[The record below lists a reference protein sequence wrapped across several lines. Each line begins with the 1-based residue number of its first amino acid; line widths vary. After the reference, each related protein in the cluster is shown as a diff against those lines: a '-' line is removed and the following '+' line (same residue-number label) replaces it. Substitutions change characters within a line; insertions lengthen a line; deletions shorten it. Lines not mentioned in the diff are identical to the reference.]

1 MAKRNL
7 NCDWQQYYKDHL
19 VTMDEAVDKVQD
31 GDVIFVGQA
40 TTIPL
45 EFFDALHE
53 KKDRYKDVTV
63 WSNVYNG
70 PVNMIFDHDIKGHFK
85 LKSTY
90 QLPMERMGI
99 DERTILPLGSGY
111 DQYEYSLWE
120 NGCNSSAMRYCPPD
134 ANGYMNCGCY
144 GVCTNLTI
152 ARDSRVVKKWA
163 FVDKTGVFP
172 APGPEDETKVH
183 VTDFDY
189 IVELD
194 TEMIDIP
201 SPAPTPVDEKI
212 GSYIIPYLREGDK
225 IQIGYG
231 GLGEIIIK
239 ALNEFKG
246 TFEIFSEVLCDNM
259 VPMVESGKITAL
271 HASSPG
277 GCSSD
282 TFKWLATTDKDVRLY
297 SRTLCIEPLGVMEQ
311 ENMVAINST
320 FMVDLLGQCCSEAQG
335 LKPYTGMGGSLAYI
349 YGSQRCKG
357 GRSFICLRSTYR
369 DKNGDRQS
377 NVVAWL
383 PEGCIVSMLKN
394 YVMFIVSEYG
404 VADVYLKT
412 YVDRIKALIKIAHPD
427 FREELK
433 AKILTTPLIEECDFG
448 DDYDMFDGKQP
459 EPRQPN
465 TCIPFRQYTFPIRD
479 DLEK

>member
-19 VTMDEAVDKVQD
+19 ITLEESVDKVED

-70 PVNMIFDHDIKGHFK
+70 PVNMIFDHDIKGHIK

-120 NGCNSSAMRYCPPD
+120 NGCNASAMRYCPPD

-183 VTDFDY
+183 ITDFDY

-194 TEMIDIP
+194 SEMIDIP
-201 SPAPTPVDEKI
+201 SPAPTSVDEKI

-239 ALNEFKG
+239 ALNDFKG

-349 YGSQRCKG
+349 YGSQRAKG
-357 GRSFICLRSTYR
+357 GRSFICLRSTYKDR
-369 DKNGDRQS
+369 NGDRQS

-448 DDYDMFDGKQP
+448 EDYDMFDGKQP

-465 TCIPFRQYTFPIRD
+465 TCVPFRQYTFPIRD

>member
-7 NCDWQQYYKDHL
+7 SADWKQYYKDHL
-19 VTMDEAVDKVQD
+19 ITLEEAVDKIQD

-40 TTIPL
+40 TNIPL

-53 KKDRYKDVTV
+53 KKDQFHDVTV

-70 PVNMIFDHDIKGHFK
+70 PVNMLFDHSIKGHIT
-85 LKSTY
+85 LKSIY
-90 QLPMERMGI
+90 QLPMDRMGI
-99 DERTILPLGSGY
+99 DEHTVLPLGSGY
-111 DQYEYSLWE
+111 DQYEYCLWE
-120 NGCNSSAMRYCPPD
+120 NGVNTSAMRYCPPD
-134 ANGYMNCGCY
+134 ENGYMNCGCY
-144 GVCTNLTI
+144 GVCTNNTI
-152 ARDSRVVKKWA
+152 ARDPRIKKKLA
-163 FVDKTGVFP
+163 FVDKTGVYP
-172 APGPEDETKVH
+172 APGPEDEIAVH

-189 IVELD
+189 IVEFD
-194 TEMIDIP
+194 SEMIDIP
-201 SPAPTPVDEKI
+201 SPLPTPVDEKI

-231 GLGEIIIK
+231 GLGEIIIQS
-239 ALNEFKG
+239 LNNFPG

-297 SRTLCIEPLGVMEQ
+297 PRTLCIDPLGVMEQ

-320 FMVDLLGQCCSEAQG
+320 FMIDLLGQCCSEAQG

-357 GRSFICLRSTYR
+357 GRSFICLRSTYK
-369 DKNGDRQS
+369 DKNGERQS
-377 NVVAWL
+377 NVVPWL
-383 PEGCIVSMLKN
+383 PEGVIVSMLKN
-394 YVMFIVSEYG
+394 YVMFLVTEHGI
-404 VADVYLKT
+404 ADVYLKT
-412 YVDRIKALIKIAHPD
+412 YVDRIKAIIKIAHPD
-427 FREELK
+427 FRAWLQE
-433 AKILTTPLIEECDFG
+433 KILTTPLIEEDDLVGYDFN
-448 DDYDMFDGKQP
+448 DGVYP
-459 EPRQPN
+459 EPRQPA
-465 TCIPFRQYTFPIRD
+465 TCVPFRQYVFPVRD